1 MPTDYESLNSL
12 QIAAEVIK
20 STSIPESVERAMGV
34 RFEFPATAY
43 MCCARVDHEINCLIG
58 VVYQEQRGRFR
69 DGATVRTS
77 SLRRQ
82 FEIQGYHVFETCN
95 GSSYVVCERAPD
107 GLSPRFSGVRH

>member
-12 QIAAEVIK
+12 QTAAEVK
-20 STSIPESVERAMGV
+20 PTSTPANVERAMGE

-43 MCCARVDHEINCLIG
+43 VCCARVDQEINCLVG

-69 DGATVRTS
+69 DGATIRTS
-77 SLRRQ
+77 TLRRQ
-82 FEIQGYHVFETCN
+82 FESHGYHVFETSN
-95 GSSYVVCERAPD
+95 GSTYVVCEWAPD

>member
-12 QIAAEVIK
+12 QTAAEVK
-20 STSIPESVERAMGV
+20 SSSIPASIERAIGV
-34 RFEFPATAY
+34 QFEFPATAY
-43 MCCARVDHEINCLIG
+43 MCCARVDHEINCLVG

-77 SLRRQ
+77 LLRRR
-82 FEIQGYHVFETCN
+82 FESHGYHVFETSN
-95 GSSYVVCERAPD
+95 GSAYVVCEWAPD